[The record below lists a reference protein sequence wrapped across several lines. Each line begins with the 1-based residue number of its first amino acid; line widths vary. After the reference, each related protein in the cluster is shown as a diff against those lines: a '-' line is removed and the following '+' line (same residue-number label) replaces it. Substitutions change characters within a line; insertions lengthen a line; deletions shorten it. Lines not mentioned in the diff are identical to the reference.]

1 VDLRRL
7 RIEEWLT
14 GIAGA
19 ILFIALFLP
28 WYRSEVTGA
37 KYTAWQAFG
46 SLDVLL
52 AFVALLALVV
62 AVVTAVHP
70 TAAVP
75 MAGASLLALAGLPA
89 TALAI
94 SRVVTPPSLGGQVET
109 LSGAPTRHVAHGVAL
124 EYGVWIGLGGVVLA
138 TVAALLSMRD
148 QRFPD
153 AIREATPLDIEKLP
167 APPREGGAEGTA

>member
-19 ILFIALFLP
+19 VLFIALFLP
-28 WYRSEVTGA
+28 WYRSQVTGA
-37 KYTAWQAFG
+37 RYTAWQAFG
-46 SLDVLL
+46 SLDVVL
-52 AFVALLALVV
+52 AFVALLAIVV
-62 AVVTAVHP
+62 ALVTAAHP

-75 MAGASLLALAGLPA
+75 MAGASLLALVGLPA

-94 SRVVTPPSLGGQVET
+94 SRVVTPPSLGPPVET

-124 EYGVWIGLGGVVLA
+124 EYGVWIGLGGVVIA

-148 QRFPD
+148 ERFPD

-167 APPREGGAEGTA
+167 APPREGGAEGAA